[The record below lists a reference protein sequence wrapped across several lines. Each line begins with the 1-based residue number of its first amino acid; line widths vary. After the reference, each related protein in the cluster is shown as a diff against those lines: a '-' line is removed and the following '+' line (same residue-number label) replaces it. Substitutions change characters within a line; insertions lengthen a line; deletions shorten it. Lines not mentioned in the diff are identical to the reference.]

1 MENYTVEKVCG
12 WLKKVGFEE
21 NIDAFAQHKI
31 EGRHLIRLSHPL
43 LEELGITDAE
53 RRRQFLK
60 ERNSL
65 RDTPKPCIL
74 RFIACNGQSRAI
86 QSFGNYWETLNL
98 ALRKFCLPDGIKY
111 NICVTKSSQIRPIF
125 EEDFQEICHNVS
137 SPERERLIIV
147 SESKPCPSFED
158 LRKSWEIESAQPL
171 PSNSNSPQN
180 FSSLLSKN
188 IQKTLFPSD
197 RTNASC
203 LSIQRPPSE
212 LISSRISHFF
222 PEHQPKLLEKTLYN
236 SFVGNQNLHHSREN
250 TFGKEILP
258 KSRSLRRQHLELLRS
273 MSALK
278 INTLEDS
285 KGINRATPLNESDID
300 KKSKPTVPI
309 KTPPVQ
315 NSSFS
320 KKLSERHRVTDLQTA
335 SLRNIQLP
343 SVTSKMSPIP
353 SPSFVEQVSPASPT
367 PTTTSEDTNVTEEE
381 IEEQPVKWIRGALI
395 GSGSFGQ
402 VYLGMNASSG
412 ELMAVKQICIS
423 EFKKSKER
431 HSSLFKSLVSEI
443 ALLQELAHEHIVQYL
458 GSNLTSE
465 FLNIFLEYV
474 PGGSVTGLLEMY
486 GSFEAGLVRNFIK
499 QTLEGLQYLHSK
511 GIVHRDIKGANI
523 LVDNKGKIKISDFGI
538 SKKLELENPT
548 DKIRSSRPSL
558 QGSSFWMAPEV
569 VKQTQHTEKTDIWSL
584 GCLVIEMLTSNHPYP
599 TCDQMQAIF
608 KIGQNIPPEYP
619 PNATPSVHD
628 FLNKTFAIDC
638 HERPTASELLQH
650 PFIVKIG

>member
-1 MENYTVEKVCG
+1 MENYSVEKVCG
-12 WLKKVGFEE
+12 WLKKNGFGEYV
-21 NIDAFAQHKI
+21 DAFEQHRI
-31 EGRHLIRLSHPL
+31 EGRHLARLSHPL
-43 LEELGITDAE
+43 LEELGITDGE
-53 RRRQFLK
+53 KRQEFLK
-60 ERNSL
+60 ERNRL
-65 RDTPKPCIL
+65 RDAPKPCIL
-74 RFIACNGQSRAI
+74 RFIACNGQTRAV
-86 QSFGNYWETLNL
+86 QSFGNYRETLNL
-98 ALRKFCLPDGIKY
+98 ALRKFSLPDEAKY
-111 NICVTKSSQIRPIF
+111 VICVTQSSQVRPIT
-125 EEDFQEICHNVS
+125 EEAFQEIYHNSS

-147 SESKPCPSFED
+147 SETKTCPSFED
-158 LRKSWEIESAQPL
+158 LRKSWEIESSQSL
-171 PSNSNSPQN
+171 PNSSSSPQK
-180 FSSLLSKN
+180 FSSLLSEN

-236 SFVGNQNLHHSREN
+236 SFVGNQQIHPPRES

-258 KSRSLRRQHLELLRS
+258 KSRSLRRQHLEFLKS
-273 MSALK
+273 MSSLK
-278 INTLEDS
+278 INTLEES
-285 KGINRATPLNESDID
+285 KDANKVMPTPMLDVES
-300 KKSKPTVPI
+300 KAKLGAALKTSPI
-309 KTPPVQ
+309 Q

-320 KKLSERHRVTDLQTA
+320 KKIAERHGVANIQTS
-335 SLRNIQLP
+335 SLRNIPLP
-343 SVTSKMSPIP
+343 SASPIP
-353 SPSFVEQVSPASPT
+353 SPTFVEHITPASPT
-367 PTTTSEDTNVTEEE
+367 PTTTSEDTNPADEEV
-381 IEEQPVKWIRGALI
+381 EEPVRWIRGALI

-412 ELMAVKQICIS
+412 ELMAVKQIS
-423 EFKKSKER
+423 LGDFKKSKEL
-431 HSSLFKSLVSEI
+431 HSSLFNSLVGEI
-443 ALLQELAHEHIVQYL
+443 NLLQELAHEHIVQYL

-465 FLNIFLEYV
+465 YLNIFLEYV

-486 GSFEAGLVRNFIK
+486 GSFEAPLVRNFIK

-538 SKKLELENPT
+538 SKKLELENPD
-548 DKIRSSRPSL
+548 DKNVSSRQSL

-569 VKQTQHTEKTDIWSL
+569 VKQTEHTEKTDIWSL
-584 GCLVIEMLTSNHPYP
+584 GCLVIEMLTSKHPYP

-619 PNATPSVHD
+619 PDVAPSVHD

-638 HERPTASELLQH
+638 NERPTASELLQH
-650 PFIVKIG
+650 PFITK